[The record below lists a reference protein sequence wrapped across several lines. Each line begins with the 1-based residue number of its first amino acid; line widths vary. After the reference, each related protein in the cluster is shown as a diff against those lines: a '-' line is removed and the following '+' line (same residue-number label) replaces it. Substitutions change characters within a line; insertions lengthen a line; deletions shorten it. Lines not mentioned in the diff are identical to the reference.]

1 MFMYTMFTNRSHLD
15 GFIPNSTP
23 TAMTTTLAASLAA
36 EQPAINIA
44 LSEVTAD
51 LPASVRPVVRHVLGP
66 GGKRLRPLLTVFIA
80 RLLGYHERDIYP
92 LAAAIELFH
101 VATLLHDDVLDNAV
115 LRRGNTAA
123 HQVFGITKA
132 ILAGDA
138 LLARGNHVVAGYG
151 EPRLTASTAEAIA
164 RTAGGEILELEHQGK
179 LEVNLLQYIEII
191 TGKTAWMIR
200 TACEIGAIQA
210 GATPDQIAAAV
221 EYGLN
226 LGMAFQIVDD
236 ALDFAPSEQTGKPE
250 GGDVR
255 EGKFTPPI
263 FFYWQQLA
271 VPEQGTFAA
280 RFAEQSFTDE
290 DVTAITRSI
299 REQKLDDKTRDIA
312 DAYLQRAQSALEK
325 LTAGLPAE
333 SAACAAILTGLIAHV
348 RNRNA

>member
-1 MFMYTMFTNRSHLD
+1 MFANRRHLD

-23 TAMTTTLAASLAA
+23 TAMTTTLAAFLAA

-51 LPASVRPVVRHVLGP
+51 LPVSVRPIVRHVLGP

-80 RLLGYHERDIYP
+80 RLLGYREINIYP

-115 LRRGNTAA
+115 LRRGHTAA
-123 HQVFGITKA
+123 HQVFGITEA

-138 LLARGNHVVAGYG
+138 LLARGNHVVANYG

-179 LEVNLLQYIEII
+179 LEINLLNYLEII

-210 GATPDQIAAAV
+210 KATPEQIAAAA

-250 GGDVR
+250 GGDIR

-263 FFYWQQLA
+263 FFYWLQLA
-271 VPEQGTFAA
+271 IPERDIFTA
-280 RFAEQSFTDE
+280 RFADQSFTAE
-290 DVTAITRSI
+290 DVAAITRTI

-312 DAYLQRAQSALEK
+312 DTYLQRAQAALEK
-325 LTAGLPAE
+325 LTVDLPPE
-333 SAACAAILTGLIAHV
+333 SATCANILTDLIAHV